1 MSSEPQTAPVTE
13 VSTSS
18 DSASSSSTSSTLEL
32 RCLID
37 NNQVGGIIGK
47 AGANVK
53 RIREESGAYVSIVK
67 NDFNRQAHERI
78 MILKGQVP
86 AISKATALV
95 AQSLVETNTSR
106 RDNANNNNNPNN
118 NSSPDIV
125 SLKLLVHKNG
135 VGCIIG
141 KQGALIRDT
150 QTETGARV
158 QVSNDLL
165 PQSTEKA
172 VTISGTPEQVQK
184 AMEKIATQLKENPI
198 KPGTKHYPY
207 TPGAQM
213 YPPPQFQH
221 APYNNPPMS
230 MYPPSM
236 QHMQHGMMRAPAS
249 IGVPST
255 QKIAIP
261 TVCAGCVIGKN
272 GTVIKDLRAQ
282 SGTNIS
288 IADPDPN
295 TPQERVVTIIGS
307 PQGIN
312 HAIHLIKQLVE
323 QYQPNQN

>member
-1 MSSEPQTAPVTE
+1 MSTETQSVPPTE
-13 VSTSS
+13 VPAST
-18 DSASSSSTSSTLEL
+18 DSSSSSTSSSNTLEL

-78 MILKGQVP
+78 MILKGQVN
-86 AISKATALV
+86 AIAKATALV
-95 AQSLVETNTSR
+95 AQSLVDTNTNR
-106 RDNANNNNNPNN
+106 RDNTNTNAP
-118 NSSPDIV
+118 SPDTV

-141 KQGALIRDT
+141 KAGALIRET

-184 AMEKIATQLKENPI
+184 AMEKVATQLKENPV

-213 YPPPQFQH
+213 YPPPPFPH

-236 QHMQHGMMRAPAS
+236 QHMQHGPTS

-272 GTVIKDLRAQ
+272 GTVIKDLRVQ

-307 PQGIN
+307 PVGIN